1 MVCLVGVYAPSDSKS
16 HTDFLLKVKDYF
28 TQSMILLGDFNSVVA
43 SSDRISGN
51 LDPTSSQLNMLLLDW
66 ELIEPSGPHL
76 TTFTY
81 HHASDPRQKSQID

>member
-1 MVCLVGVYAPSDSKS
+1 MVCLVGVYALSDSKS

-28 TQSMILLGDFNSVVA
+28 TRSMILLGDFNSVVA

-51 LDPTSSQLNMLLLDW
+51 LDPTSSQLNMLLSDW

-76 TTFTY
+76 TMFTSSFRPQTKE
-81 HHASDPRQKSQID
+81 SD